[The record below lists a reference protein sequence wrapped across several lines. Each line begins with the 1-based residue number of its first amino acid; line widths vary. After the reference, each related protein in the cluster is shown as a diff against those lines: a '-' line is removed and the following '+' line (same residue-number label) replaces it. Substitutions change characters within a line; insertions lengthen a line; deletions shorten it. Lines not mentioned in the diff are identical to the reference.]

1 MGKQISKSHLRCSGG
16 SPGSNPNDIEND
28 LEAFAKRFSRC
39 RIKLGVSQ
47 DRVNDDLRA
56 AYGDSIVSQITISRF
71 ERWRVSKPTPITLKR
86 MKELRPL
93 LQKWLEQE
101 EKPDEELELSR
112 KHSLPNK
119 IGTSC
124 FPGIFFFFFN
134 RPIFYFHFVYRWI
147 FSFQEEEELLKKSYC
162 RIIIQIM

>member
-1 MGKQISKSHLRCSGG
+1 MGKQISNSHLRCSGG
-16 SPGSNPNDIEND
+16 SPGSDPVDIEKD

-47 DRVNDDLRA
+47 RRVADDLRA
-56 AYGDSIVSQITISRF
+56 VYGDSIVSRVIISRF
-71 ERWRVSKPTPITLKR
+71 ERWRLSKPTPITLKR

-119 IGTSC
+119 IGTGCS
-124 FPGIFFFFFN
+124 PGNFFFFLIVQFF
-134 RPIFYFHFVYRWI
+134 IFILFTNG
-147 FSFQEEEELLKKSYC
+147 FSLSKRKKSY
-162 RIIIQIM
+162 